1 MALSYSDD
9 LAPTLKEQSVAPTA
23 IELSDS
29 LAVFSGNIAACS
41 VQIPICS
48 EVSIRAA
55 SNVRPIP

>member
-29 LAVFSGNIAACS
+29 LAPADFSEAAA
-41 VQIPICS
+41 QM
-48 EVSIRAA
+48 
-55 SNVRPIP
+55 